1 MSSTPEPA
9 RWHLAPT
16 SEAIE
21 VTERD
26 LIRTAFLERTGLRP
40 VAHQWEAYGQPFAL
54 LHRGTARSIDHAIS
68 GVVRDVPVWM
78 FEYWYAED
86 EEGLNGERPLTSF
99 DCITVA
105 VDAWCPPLSVE
116 PRQGPSGELSGGLR
130 FESEEFNRMFRVLAS
145 EREYASAAVDA
156 RMMAWLLD
164 HGRGM
169 TFELMNDRAMAAGPQ
184 GGARELDRVLEA
196 GLALPGLVPRVL
208 SSLYP
213 YAGPLEMPPL

>member
-9 RWHLAPT
+9 PRRPAPIA
-16 SEAIE
+16 EAVE
-21 VTERD
+21 ATERD
-26 LIRTAFLERTGLRP
+26 LIRAAFLQRTGLRP

-54 LHRGTARSIDHAIS
+54 FHRGTARGIEHAIC
-68 GVVRDVPVWM
+68 GVVRDIPVWM
-78 FEYWYAED
+78 FEYWYAQD
-86 EEGLNGERPLTSF
+86 EEDSKGERPLTSF
-99 DCITVA
+99 DCITVK

-116 PRQGPSGELSGGLR
+116 PRRGPGGDLSGGIS
-130 FESEEFNRMFRVLAS
+130 FESEEFNRTFRVLAS

-156 RMMAWLLD
+156 RMIAWLLD

-169 TFELMNDRAMAAGPQ
+169 TFELMNDRAMAAGPR
-184 GGARELDRVLEA
+184 GGAEALDRVLEA

-213 YAGPLEMPPL
+213 HSGPLELPPL